1 MKCEFLAAL
10 LLAVLMLAPL
20 PAASRTPQP
29 ASQQKAA
36 PPAKDTG
43 GPSSAAKSAAKEEQ
57 PYPDVLRIPA
67 EEVKRMIEQ
76 KADIVLVDTRDSL
89 SYDDG
94 HLQGAI
100 NIYYDPTVDPS
111 EREMTLVALPMNKL
125 VVLYCE
131 CNNEEDSAP
140 MILELWKLGYDHDK
154 VKALRGG
161 SIRWR
166 ELGYPFISTPTNPP
180 TEKAK

>member
-1 MKCEFLAAL
+1 MKFRFLAGS
-10 LLAVLMLAPL
+10 LLAVAMLAPL
-20 PAASRTPQP
+20 PAASRAPQP
-29 ASQQKAA
+29 APQQKTT
-36 PPAKDTG
+36 PPAKNAG
-43 GPSSAAKSAAKEEQ
+43 GQSSAAKSAAKEEQ
-57 PYPDVLRIPA
+57 PYPQVLRITA

-166 ELGYPFISTPTNPP
+166 ELGYPFISTPTNPAA
-180 TEKAK
+180 EKTK

>member
-1 MKCEFLAAL
+1 MKFQLLAGS
-10 LLAVLMLAPL
+10 LLAVLILTPL
-20 PAASRTPQP
+20 PAASRTSQP
-29 ASQQKAA
+29 ASPQKAA
-36 PPAKDTG
+36 PPAKDAG
-43 GPSSAAKSAAKEEQ
+43 GQSSAAKSAAKEEQ
-57 PYPDVLRIPA
+57 PYPEVLRIPA

-140 MILELWKLGYDHDK
+140 MILELWKLGYDHNK

-166 ELGYPFISTPTNPP
+166 ELGYPFVSNPSNPP

>member
-1 MKCEFLAAL
+1 MKFQFLAAL
-10 LLAVLMLAPL
+10 LLAVLILAPL

-29 ASQQKAA
+29 APQQKPA
-36 PPAKDTG
+36 PPAKSGDVQST
-43 GPSSAAKSAAKEEQ
+43 AAKSADKEEQ
-57 PYPDVLRIPA
+57 PYPQVLRITA

-76 KADIVLVDTRDSL
+76 KADIVVVDTRDSL

-94 HLQGAI
+94 HLRGAI

-140 MILELWKLGYDHDK
+140 MIVELLKLGYDRNK

-166 ELGYPFISTPTNPP
+166 ELGYPFISTPSNAS
-180 TEKAK
+180 TEKTK